1 MMILILS
8 QRENSDYPSMT
19 IYFQNNM
26 LLKVIYLQFT
36 LSRSRSGR
44 QVLYDSLCPGSLS
57 KVQLYIDTDIGEV
70 KELIVIVSKSHHDMG
85 VLSASLWWMGARQ

>member
-26 LLKVIYLQFT
+26 LLKVIYLHC
-36 LSRSRSGR
+36 SGPG
-44 QVLYDSLCPGSLS
+44 QVLYDSLCPRSLS
-57 KVQLYIDTDIGEV
+57 KVQLYTDIGEV